1 MADNPAFARRVFRW
15 AAIYGILALAP
26 GYFLET
32 RIGSSQPPPITHP
45 EYFYGFIGIA
55 LAWQVVFLVIARDPV
70 RFRPLMLPAVLEKL
84 AFGGASLVL
93 FALQRIG
100 GPVLAGGLIDLGLAV
115 AFVLAYMKCPEA
127 AQPGRG
133 ALPPV

>member
-55 LAWQVVFLVIARDPV
+55 LAWQAVFLVIASDPV
-70 RFRPLMLPAVLEKL
+70 RFRPAMLPAVLEKL
-84 AFGGASLVL
+84 AFGGAAIAL
-93 FALQRIG
+93 FAQKRIG
-100 GPVLAGGLIDLGLAV
+100 GPVLAGGLIDLCLAV
-115 AFVLAYMKCPEA
+115 AFVLAY
-127 AQPGRG
+127 RSI
-133 ALPPV
+133 PPSGST